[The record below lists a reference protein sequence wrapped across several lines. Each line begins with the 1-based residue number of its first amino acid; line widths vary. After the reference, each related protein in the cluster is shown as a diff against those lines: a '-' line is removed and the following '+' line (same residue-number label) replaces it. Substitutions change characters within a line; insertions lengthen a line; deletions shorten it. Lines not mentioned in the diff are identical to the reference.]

1 MVPTLISNRRDDT
14 NHHTNKMENYN
25 YSQRYTGE
33 VHSAMGVHTR
43 VSDPDKEG
51 LL

>member
-1 MVPTLISNRRDDT
+1 
-14 NHHTNKMENYN
+14 MENYN

-51 LL
+51 FL